1 MIKYFMMIYQTVVE
15 DEVSPG
21 LYLFGPGISVRLES
35 EKGWEGVLPGPFH
48 HKADRR
54 WGRRWGSF
62 NLLEPNS
69 SSYQLVSDALTDEL
83 HNKVLL
89 WLEV

>member
-1 MIKYFMMIYQTVVE
+1 MIKYFMIIYQTVVE

-54 WGRRWGSF
+54 WGREVG
-62 NLLEPNS
+62 LLHS
-69 SSYQLVSDALTDEL
+69 VGTKQQQLPASQ
-83 HNKVLL
+83 
-89 WLEV
+89 